1 MTISGADRMLA
12 SERKG
17 QSVGSTLRIG
27 ARTYP
32 EPPERRG
39 GVLPESRR
47 SLRRRASSPI
57 DPALEATVNE
67 LRPRDLVARERTRV
81 EALLAEQVSEIRA
94 DGSLQR
100 QQTGESEDA
109 ASELDSEAVSV
120 ALAADLREQLAAVER
135 AEERIAQGT
144 YGRSI
149 ESGLLIPDQRLE
161 AEPLAERTIEE
172 QMGFETHGSRR
183 F

>member
-1 MTISGADRMLA
+1 M
-12 SERKG
+12 
-17 QSVGSTLRIG
+17 
-27 ARTYP
+27 
-32 EPPERRG
+32 
-39 GVLPESRR
+39 
-47 SLRRRASSPI
+47 
-57 DPALEATVNE
+57 NE
-67 LRPRDLVARERTRV
+67 LRGREFVARERTRI
-81 EALLAEQVSEIRA
+81 EGLLAEQVSEIRA

-135 AEERIAQGT
+135 AEERIAGGT

-149 ESGLLIPDQRLE
+149 ESGLLIPDERLE

-172 QMGFETHGSRR
+172 QRDYETQASRR
-183 F
+183 FQP